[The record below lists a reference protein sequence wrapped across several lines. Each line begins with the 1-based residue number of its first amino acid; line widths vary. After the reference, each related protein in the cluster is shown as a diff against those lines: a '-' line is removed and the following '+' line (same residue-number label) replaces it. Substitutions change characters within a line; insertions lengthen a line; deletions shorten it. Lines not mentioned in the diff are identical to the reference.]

1 MSTVESPARPELPM
15 HPVGLS
21 GGRTTGFWGM
31 VMLIFTEAMLF
42 AVLLFSYLYL
52 RFQDS
57 PVWPPPGIPKP
68 DLFLV
73 SIMTPILLLSSGPMH
88 WADTGI
94 RQGNVWRLR
103 LGLFVTFLMGST
115 FLALQVVEYHTI
127 LTEEFTPRTH
137 AYGSLFFTITGFH
150 GAHVAGGLLMNLW
163 LQVYAWRGRFTAHR
177 HLAVENVA
185 LYWHFV
191 DAVWVFILGTLYLS
205 PYVWP

>member
-1 MSTVESPARPELPM
+1 MSTTEAPARPELPT
-15 HPVGLS
+15 HPVGVS

-31 VMLIFTEAMLF
+31 VMLILTEAMLF

-52 RFQDS
+52 RFQNA
-57 PVWPPPGIPKP
+57 PQWPPPGIRKP

-73 SIMTPILLLSSGPMH
+73 AIMTPILLLSSGPMH

-94 RQGNVWRLR
+94 RKGKVWRLK
-103 LGLFVTFLMGST
+103 LGLFLTFVMGAA
-115 FLALQVVEYHTI
+115 FLVLQGIEYQAI

-150 GAHVAGGLLMNLW
+150 GVHVAVGLLMTLW
-163 LQVYAWRGRFTAHR
+163 LQVYAWRGRFTAER

-191 DAVWVFILGTLYLS
+191 DVVWVFILGTLYLS